1 MVQVGKC
8 KMEQLSNIQI
18 EFYSHSKQQ
27 ETGPI
32 LFANDATDDSPKS
45 WGIPVTMDLNTKI
58 PKLWVMV
65 EWLGWLGGTPMTL
78 ETSISRK
85 SGWRLRRLT
94 TSQDPKKGCWWP
106 RSAIFTQTAGDV
118 SAFTRNGQ
126 FFWLMV
132 NQASIICCYMHVDWS
147 PGPLVFT
154 EK

>member
-58 PKLWVMV
+58 PKLVLLWSNDLDD
-65 EWLGWLGGTPMTL
+65 WGGTPMTL
-78 ETSISRK
+78 ETSISTVV
-85 SGWRLRRLT
+85 G
-94 TSQDPKKGCWWP
+94 
-106 RSAIFTQTAGDV
+106 
-118 SAFTRNGQ
+118 
-126 FFWLMV
+126 M
-132 NQASIICCYMHVDWS
+132 ASS
-147 PGPLVFT
+147 
-154 EK
+154 

>member
-58 PKLWVMV
+58 PKL
-65 EWLGWLGGTPMTL
+65 
-78 ETSISRK
+78 
-85 SGWRLRRLT
+85 
-94 TSQDPKKGCWWP
+94 
-106 RSAIFTQTAGDV
+106 
-118 SAFTRNGQ
+118 
-126 FFWLMV
+126 
-132 NQASIICCYMHVDWS
+132 
-147 PGPLVFT
+147 
-154 EK
+154 